1 MNTQANTQHVTPIT
15 SNDINQAKT
24 RILTANQVRSMLDD
38 YFMGDEYEKFLY
50 ETPKEQYTAHD
61 VLTWLGL

>member
-1 MNTQANTQHVTPIT
+1 MNTQTITTITPIKL
-15 SNDINQAKT
+15 NQTKA
-24 RILTANQVRSMLDD
+24 RILTAQQVRSMLDD
-38 YFMGDEYEKFLY
+38 YFMGDEYEKFIY